1 MLTLAHGLGP
11 HAQAGLP
18 QALPREVFRMTTVF
32 THTTVV
38 TVDAGQTVL
47 YDVALVVDGNTIAA
61 IGPTE
66 ALLQAYPQEE
76 VYAGHGK
83 ALFPGLINCH
93 AHVTATLNRGITE
106 DFGFPPDLHV
116 PASALS
122 LLSAEELTVMALLGA
137 LESLKS
143 GTTTVVENAQGIE
156 VYAAALAQTGLRW
169 VFAESGRDAEVPPGW
184 RPGEDVQTFSPALR
198 EAALQRL
205 HDLFTTW
212 HRAQH
217 GLITVFPA
225 AALAEASSPDLLRA
239 VRAFA
244 EQHNLG
250 YTIHLAQSRLEIASM
265 MRLRGMRPTFFLAA
279 HDFLSPRLF
288 AAHCR
293 YVDASEI
300 ALLGQSRTIVT
311 HQAGMAANRAVI
323 PPIPALRA
331 AGCPIAMGTDNNSQD
346 MLEVMRMGLVTE
358 RILRD
363 DATQPQPEDV
373 LRETTRG
380 GAYAVR
386 QQGDIGSLEVGKKA
400 DLMVVDTQRSHL
412 VPTMRLVSAW
422 IHNGQA
428 GDIEAV
434 MVDGRFLMRD
444 GRVLTMDEETIIR
457 EADKIG
463 RRAWNQLL
471 ERYPTA
477 PFPTRVAPRL

>member
-1 MLTLAHGLGP
+1 
-11 HAQAGLP
+11 
-18 QALPREVFRMTTVF
+18 
-32 THTTVV
+32 
-38 TVDAGQTVL
+38 
-47 YDVALVVDGNTIAA
+47 
-61 IGPTE
+61 
-66 ALLQAYPQEE
+66 
-76 VYAGHGK
+76 
-83 ALFPGLINCH
+83 
-93 AHVTATLNRGITE
+93 
-106 DFGFPPDLHV
+106 
-116 PASALS
+116 
-122 LLSAEELTVMALLGA
+122 
-137 LESLKS
+137 
-143 GTTTVVENAQGIE
+143 
-156 VYAAALAQTGLRW
+156 
-169 VFAESGRDAEVPPGW
+169 
-184 RPGEDVQTFSPALR
+184 
-198 EAALQRL
+198 
-205 HDLFTTW
+205 
-212 HRAQH
+212 
-217 GLITVFPA
+217 LITVFPA

-380 GAYAVR
+380 GAYALR

-444 GRVLTMDEETIIR
+444 GRVLTIDEETVIR

-471 ERYPTA
+471 ERYPMA